1 VRDFR
6 ELEFGRER
14 TETMTLSK
22 QLSMLCV
29 FVVASDEDV
38 EDLTH
43 VPMTE
48 ERRKSRRTA
57 GADKQ

>member
-1 VRDFR
+1 MRDCR

-48 ERRKSRRTA
+48 ERYEV
-57 GADKQ
+57 Q